1 MSTEHPVDVSE
12 DEKRSL
18 NERLALSMR
27 ELRLSSCPRCGRPT
41 QRGRPSSDKM
51 DDVILIWMVLEW
63 GTYCVMPEKASSLV
77 IQYGIEHKDSS

>member
-1 MSTEHPVDVSE
+1 M
-12 DEKRSL
+12 
-18 NERLALSMR
+18 SMR
-27 ELRLSSCPRCGRPT
+27 ELKLSSCQGAARST
-41 QRGRPSSDKM
+41 QNSRPSSDKM